1 MKILRSFAM
10 ASFFFVPAGLILTTP
25 STGRADEGFLVSYS
39 SGPHDSRVVTVALGH
54 LIGIHVGHDHPHRYK
69 HRKPYVSHET
79 SWHYSYRVPQWHHV
93 HSRHC
98 GHRVRYGHPILVG
111 DYDVHLTPKVFTVR
125 PEQTEQHVKK
135 HHRRHFREHAR
146 KHRSRHHRH

>member
-25 STGRADEGFLVSYS
+25 STGRADEGFRVSYS

-54 LIGIHVGHDHPHRYK
+54 LIGIHVGHDHAHRYK
-69 HRKPYVSHET
+69 HRRPYVSHET

-93 HSRHC
+93 HSQRR
-98 GHRVRYGHPILVG
+98 GHRVRYGHSVLVG
-111 DYDVHLTPKVFTVR
+111 DPHVQLTRKVFRVR
-125 PEQTEQHVKK
+125 PEHQHQLKK
-135 HHRRHFREHAR
+135 HHRRHPREHAR
-146 KHRSRHHRH
+146 KHRSWRHRD

>member
-1 MKILRSFAM
+1 MRILRSFVT

-25 STGRADEGFLVSYS
+25 STGRADEGSRVSYS
-39 SGPHDSRVVTVALGH
+39 SGPHDSRAVTVALGH

-79 SWHYSYRVPQWHHV
+79 SWHYSCRVPQAHHR

-98 GHRVRYGHPILVG
+98 GHRLRYGHPIPVG
-111 DYDVHLTPKVFTVR
+111 DLRVHRTQKVFRVR
-125 PEQTEQHVKK
+125 PQRVDENGCLRQEVAHP
-135 HHRRHFREHAR
+135 F
-146 KHRSRHHRH
+146 